1 MTTRNFR
8 VNNGLEVGDITISAS
23 ANTITGGATAAP
35 SADGQFANKKYVDDQ
50 DANIASDTL
59 TLTNKTLTAPKFAD
73 AGFIADANGN
83 ELIVFQTTG
92 SAVNEFDITNN
103 ASGSAPILAVTGGD
117 TNIGMAITA
126 KGSGDIDLNA
136 GSDVNIPANKG
147 LTFGDDGEKIEGD
160 GTDLTIASSAKL
172 NLTATSDVILPPNV
186 GLIFD
191 TAGAEKIES
200 DGTDLSISVGS
211 GGDINVPAS
220 IGVTFGND
228 GEKIE
233 GDGTDLTIA
242 SSAKLNLTATSDVH
256 IPNNVGL
263 AFDASGA
270 EKIESDGTDLSIS
283 VGSNGDIN
291 IPANIGLTFGDDG
304 EKIEGDGTD
313 LTIAGNNIN
322 LTAVA
327 DVVVPANVGITF
339 GTGEKIEGDNTDLT
353 ITSGAKINLTATSDI
368 VVPANVGITFGT
380 GEKIE
385 GDSTDLTVT
394 SGAKINLTATSDVHI
409 PQNIGLVFDANG
421 SEKIE
426 SDDTNLTINSG
437 AQIILAPTT
446 DVKLGNNLGVIFG
459 DAGEK
464 IEGDGT
470 DLTISSSNLL
480 NLTATTDIVIPTN
493 VGLHFTDANE
503 KIESNG
509 TDLTVNAGADIN
521 LTATTDINI
530 PANVGLTFGDD
541 GEKIEGNGTNLVI
554 ASSGT
559 CTITATGETVVTNN
573 MRVAGNLTVDGTE
586 TVINTTT
593 LSVEDSIIE
602 VNRNVSA
609 ASGMPTVS
617 GLQINRGEGS
627 TATEMPLLWAWDE
640 AFADDG
646 TTIHGNAGGAFTAF
660 RRAEGGSEGP
670 SGTADLVD
678 IRANV
683 IHAVA
688 TSAQYADVAERFE
701 ADAPMTAGAVVEV
714 GGDAEIT
721 ETTSDLS
728 ENVFG
733 VISDQPAYAMN
744 AGAGNNDSHPFVA
757 MTGRTPVRVTGAV
770 TKGQRLVSSSTK
782 GCARAVASGETIS
795 PFNVIGRALESSTD
809 AGIKLVNCAVRTN
822 N

>member
-8 VNNGLEVGDITISAS
+8 VNNGLEVGDIVISAS

-50 DANIASDTL
+50 AAATL
-59 TLTNKTLTAPKFAD
+59 TLTNKTLTAPKIAD

-83 ELIVFQTTG
+83 EQIIFQTTG
-92 SAVNEFDITNN
+92 SAVNEFEITNG
-103 ASGSAPILAVTGGD
+103 ASGNAPILGASGE
-117 TNIGMAITA
+117 TNVGIAITA
-126 KGSGDIDLNA
+126 KGTGDIDLNA
-136 GSDVNIPANKG
+136 GSDVNIAANKG
-147 LTFGDDGEKIEGD
+147 LTFGD
-160 GTDLTIASSAKL
+160 
-172 NLTATSDVILPPNV
+172 
-186 GLIFD
+186 
-191 TAGAEKIES
+191 
-200 DGTDLSISVGS
+200 
-211 GGDINVPAS
+211 
-220 IGVTFGND
+220 D

-327 DVVVPANVGITF
+327 DVVVPVNVGITFGTHEKIESDDTDLNITVGSSGDINIPANIGLTFGDDGEKIEGNGTDLTITGNNINLTATADVVVPANVGITF
-339 GTGEKIEGDNTDLT
+339 GTGEKIEGDSTDLT
-353 ITSGAKINLTATSDI
+353 VTSGGAINLTATTDV

-394 SGAKINLTATSDVHI
+394 SGAKINLTATSDVHV
-409 PQNIGLVFDANG
+409 PQNVGIVFDANG

-426 SDDTNLTINSG
+426 SND
-437 AQIILAPTT
+437 
-446 DVKLGNNLGVIFG
+446 
-459 DAGEK
+459 
-464 IEGDGT
+464 
-470 DLTISSSNLL
+470 
-480 NLTATTDIVIPTN
+480 
-493 VGLHFTDANE
+493 
-503 KIESNG
+503 
-509 TDLTVNAGADIN
+509 TDLTVNSGADIN
-521 LTATTDINI
+521 LTATADVNL
-530 PANVGLTFGDD
+530 PNNVGLVFGDD
-541 GEKIEGNGTNLVI
+541 GEKIEGNGTNLTI
-554 ASSGT
+554 ASSGL

-573 MRVAGNLTVDGTE
+573 FRVGGNLTVDGTE
-586 TVINTTT
+586 TVVNTTT
-593 LSVEDSIIE
+593 LSIEDNIIE

-609 ASGMPTVS
+609 NSGMPTVS
-617 GLQINRGEGS
+617 GLQVNRGEGS

-660 RRAEGGSEGP
+660 RRAEGGTEGP

-683 IHAVA
+683 VHAVA

-701 ADAPMTAGAVVEV
+701 ADAPMSAGAVVEV

-744 AGAGNNDSHPFVA
+744 AAAGNSETHPFVA

-770 TKGQRLVSSSTK
+770 TKGQRLVSSSVK
-782 GCARAVASGETIS
+782 GCARAVASGESIS